1 MLTSLTAKL
10 YIEYILSL
18 FMSDHTV
25 DMYISAIAELNQLLS
40 LENNT

>member
-10 YIEYILSL
+10 YVEYVLWL
-18 FMSDHTV
+18 FMSDCTV
-25 DMYISAIAELNQLLS
+25 DMCISAIAELNQLLS